1 MEMCQQT
8 DALYCFCCLD
18 AQSRPTLCD
27 PTDCSPPGFSVHGIS
42 RPRILEISHFL
53 LLGIF
58 LTQGS
63 NLSLWHWQEQS
74 LLLSLQGSL
83 MIFMGFTKSKT

>member
-1 MEMCQQT
+1 MEMCQRT
-8 DALYCFCCLD
+8 DDLYCFYCLV
-18 AQSRPTLCD
+18 AQSCPTLCD
-27 PTDCSPPGFSVHGIS
+27 PMDCSPPSFSVHGIS
-42 RPRILEISHFL
+42 QARILEISHFL

-58 LTQGS
+58 LTQGL
-63 NLSLWHWQEQS
+63 NLSLWHWQAES